1 MASKKIT
8 AMPDLAG
15 GQVPTDLL
23 TAVDLSASL
32 ANQNVKS
39 TLNDLF
45 AEITKN
51 ITDLSVQFGNG
62 AAATV
67 SAAGKG
73 KLIYNNSVTGFQVS
87 ANGGAYTSLLTG
99 SGTAQQVA
107 FFTAAAALG
116 GDTAFVWDS
125 TNNRLGIGV
134 TVAASV
140 TSLNVRA
147 DGSAIAAEFLPNTV
161 SDNPRVQIQVTNS
174 DGRIGTSNATP
185 SPFYIITN
193 NTERISVESGGAVA
207 INRTSPAQAQLHVD
221 AATNVTTAFLANN
234 AAGSSVEIAV
244 FQVNGGNRALLTE
257 NGEWILGLAS
267 TVTGK
272 LTLSN
277 ASGATLTSISAGN
290 AASTLNFILPIADP
304 TAGQVLSAAAP
315 SGSDVVLSW
324 VANGS
329 GAPPT
334 LTATQIGFGDG
345 SNQLSGSTRLIWDNT
360 NRAMTLGESGNAG
373 STFITLRSSNS
384 ASAFIAGSAA
394 VASGSQGG
402 LLLANVGGDQTQG
415 PGITWSD
422 GNYNGTSR
430 LYLSL
435 GLNWQGYDTGGQ
447 ALRIRKSTA
456 TSSQG
461 DVVFEFRPND
471 GYLQINP
478 FGTSAGNTTE
488 IRFLEL
494 AASGTNYVALRGPDA
509 VGATSPVIVLP
520 SSSAPSTNDVLTVT
534 GVSSGIITTAWQAG
548 GGGGGI
554 SGSGTTG
561 AIAKFTGATAI
572 GDSILSESSTTVTLA
587 GRQTISGLTI
597 NTDANNTVA
606 SLTANWSLTKND
618 TNTRNFYGAL
628 FQPTLNAGGANT
640 ATTVNV
646 LAVNTT
652 NTSLTGLTVNLLNL
666 AFGGTEK
673 FNVDSAGAITFASGV
688 RQAFAP
694 DATNPGLNVG
704 VVSGDPSTPVNG
716 DIWYD
721 STGNLLRA
729 RINSA
734 TVSLGAGGGSP
745 GGLNTQIQYNNSSS
759 FGGIST
765 FTTNGTIVTFT
776 PTVTTGSGSTAG
788 VVGVANSLT
797 TGNAFDFSSSSVTT
811 GNVFS
816 IAATGTAA
824 ASNTKTALRVATS
837 GANGTSTQTTYGG
850 RFTNT
855 STGTAS
861 TNVALDVSASGGTNN
876 FGLIVSGGQLLTQ
889 LGTQAAP
896 GLVIGTAVTSTGF
909 YGNGTRIQISIANV
923 VGPLINGAGLYSKAS
938 GIVGWD
944 SSTDPANGTTDSAIG
959 RNAAGRLEINNGT
972 ASAYRDLIVR
982 QYYADQTITPGG
994 TTGNQTINKSAGT
1007 VNIAAAGT
1015 TVTVTCSLCTTSSTI
1030 YTALRTNDATARIA
1044 NVVPGTGSFVITL
1057 TAAATAEVSIG
1068 FLVVNQ

>member
-73 KLIYNNSVTGFQVS
+73 KLIYNNSVQSFQAS
-87 ANGGAYTSLLTG
+87 ENGAAYQNLLKG

-161 SDNPRVQIQVTNS
+161 SDNPRVQIQVTSS

-257 NGEWILGLAS
+257 NGEWILGNAS
-267 TVTGK
+267 SVSGK
-272 LTLSN
+272 LTLANS
-277 ASGATLTSISAGN
+277 AGATLTSISAGN
-290 AASTLNFILPIADP
+290 AASTLNFIWPIVDP

-394 VASGSQGG
+394 VAPGSQGG
-402 LLLANVGGDQTQG
+402 LLMANVGGDQTQG

-447 ALRIRKSTA
+447 ALRLRKTTA

-488 IRFLEL
+488 VRFLEL

-509 VGATSPVIVLP
+509 VGATNPVIVLP

-548 GGGGGI
+548 GGGGI

-572 GDSILSESSTTVTLA
+572 GDSIITESSTTITVA
-587 GRQTISGLTI
+587 GRETINGLTI
-597 NTDANNTVA
+597 SADANNTVA
-606 SLTANWSLTKND
+606 SLTSNWSLTKND

-673 FNVDSAGAITFASGV
+673 FNVDSAGAVTFASGV

-704 VVSGDPSTPVNG
+704 VVSGDPSSPVDG
-716 DIWYD
+716 DLWYD

-745 GGLNTQIQYNNSSS
+745 GGSNTQIQYNNSSA

-765 FTTNGTIVTFT
+765 LTTDGTIVTFT

-797 TGNAFDFSSSSVTT
+797 TGNAFDFSSSSVTS

-850 RFTNT
+850 RFSNT

-861 TNVALDVSASGGTNN
+861 TNVGLDVSASGGTNN

-923 VGPLINGAGLYSKAS
+923 VGPLINGAGLYSKAA
-938 GIVGWD
+938 GIIGWD

-1044 NVVPGTGSFVITL
+1044 NVVPGAGSFVITL